1 MKRDIGVIS
10 GAVLTIGAF
19 VWVFWGNPETS
30 NRTGAIHRFESAPE
44 LKLLSEH
51 SPYMRSE
58 R

>member
-1 MKRDIGVIS
+1 MKRDIGVLS
-10 GAVLTIGAF
+10 GAMLTIGAF

-30 NRTGAIHRFESAPE
+30 NRTSAIHRFDIAPE